1 MWLHNVGRIKSAGSE
16 LLSLCHHPL
25 QFPVPLLIRSRFKP
39 KTQRE
44 PYPQL
49 LRIAIGS
56 RGRPRQ
62 AGWLAGRLSARLA
75 SIRFCLSVNNM
86 ASCVCVV
93 VLTTAPDRAPSP
105 PPRPFTAAP
114 ATSLCSACGLHYAAF
129 AHFNSHPE
137 WRQQSERCSQRTSRR
152 RNGGVKSVMCRLG
165 KIVLGFAALILPSL
179 KCSRRSR
186 NQSAKSAD
194 QRREV

>member
-1 MWLHNVGRIKSAGSE
+1 MPSSPSVSCSPLHTQQIQAENSARTVSAAAAYSNRLE
-16 LLSLCHHPL
+16 
-25 QFPVPLLIRSRFKP
+25 RA
-39 KTQRE
+39 T
-44 PYPQL
+44 
-49 LRIAIGS
+49 
-56 RGRPRQ
+56 Q
-62 AGWLAGRLSARLA
+62 AGRLAGRLSARLA

-137 WRQQSERCSQRTSRR
+137 WRQQSERCSQRASRR